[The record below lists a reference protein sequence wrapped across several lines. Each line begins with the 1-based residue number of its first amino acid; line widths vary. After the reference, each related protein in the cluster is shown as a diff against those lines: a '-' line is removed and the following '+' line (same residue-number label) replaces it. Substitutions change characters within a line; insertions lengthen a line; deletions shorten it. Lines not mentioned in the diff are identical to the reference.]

1 MQRAGD
7 DGAFQFRVQFD
18 LQFPHGA
25 GGADDASEHRR
36 IRPPL
41 LIQGQAFAVDVVA
54 GAGVVL
60 WAALSSRTSSL
71 SIVACRPV
79 FRVNPQL

>member
-1 MQRAGD
+1 MQRAAD

-36 IRPPL
+36 IRLPL
-41 LIQGQAFAVDVVA
+41 PIQGQAFAVDVVA
-54 GAGVVL
+54 LAGVVQWGRAFEQGQQL
-60 WAALSSRTSSL
+60 VHCGLSSG
-71 SIVACRPV
+71 
-79 FRVNPQL
+79 